1 MAIIISRSNVTI
13 APFFRSNINRMIMKR
28 IFIFFSL
35 LICGNLFAQNKFSL
49 GVKFGQNFSSI
60 DNVAADHVNAAS
72 HFGATMQL
80 GITDRIGIRPEVV
93 FSQTTVETT
102 TGMQYLLNPSAINI
116 NPQTYNLNYLMIPIL
131 FDIKATQQFSLQLGP
146 QYGIMLDQKKNGTE
160 LATLA
165 FKSNEFSV
173 LGGATLNLGGFF
185 VYGRYV
191 LGMTNVASAAQLE
204 YQLKDPNQWRTKQ
217 WQLGIGLK
225 LF

>member
-1 MAIIISRSNVTI
+1 MKLYLFFISMLCSVVLT
-13 APFFRSNINRMIMKR
+13 
-28 IFIFFSL
+28 
-35 LICGNLFAQNKFSL
+35 AQSKFSL

-60 DNVAADHVNAAS
+60 NNVAADHINAAS
-72 HFGATMQL
+72 HFGATMKI
-80 GITDRIGIRPEVV
+80 GINDYIGIRPEVV
-93 FSQTTVETT
+93 FSQTKIETE
-102 TGMQYLLNPSAINI
+102 TGMQYLTNPSALDI
-116 NPQTYNLNYLMIPIL
+116 NPQTYNLNYLMIPVL
-131 FDIKATQQFSLQLGP
+131 LDIKATQQFSLQVGP

-173 LGGATLNLGGFF
+173 VGGATLNLGGFF

-191 LGMTNVASAAQLE
+191 VGMTNVASAAQLE